1 MIEHLFEVLHACRFS
16 SCHAAKAGFSY
27 ERMQEDKEA
36 AAGGRGSS
44 AGSSGVDVCTP
55 AILKCLGYAKC
66 TKVDV

>member
-1 MIEHLFEVLHACRFS
+1 MHAGSARAMQQRLVFS
-16 SCHAAKAGFSY
+16 F